1 MVFEKAIWYF
11 LLSLVIKF
19 RFFEI
24 LFEKFVL
31 RRLNYGALISRENDV
46 VWVPV
51 LQNYVTYKYIIGII
65 SMICEALVQQL
76 SFHYSTR
83 FYSLN
88 RLNIW
93 IDIGQYCRDMSQ
105 TYHWMIK
112 PLLNWQHS
120 TQVLNI

>member
-65 SMICEALVQQL
+65 SMICDLKLWYNSYLFTTALD
-76 SFHYSTR
+76 FTR
-83 FYSLN
+83 
-88 RLNIW
+88 
-93 IDIGQYCRDMSQ
+93 
-105 TYHWMIK
+105 
-112 PLLNWQHS
+112 
-120 TQVLNI
+120 